1 MAVKCEQLI
10 YSPVNALTFQ
20 ITGGTKVLTPHTV
33 NNEIVSLESPDG
45 VIFSIGDTPTIK
57 HFKYKINYIDRK
69 VVNNIVSYHLTMAR
83 RTKASTF
90 VMPMLGGTRR
100 LFFWSRLF
108 LNCFIKTEED
118 GYCIALLY
126 RWSGDPLFLK
136 FEKAL
141 AQFRDFSR
149 VTDPS
154 ANTVLFVFTIPNRV
168 KEDFAKFKRG
178 KYSKFS
184 EEYKLDIL
192 RFHNVNDD
200 SEIAQ
205 ILWQDDKR
213 RKDMEEKLGCTL
225 DPDSELL
232 SIIDEDN
239 ETFNIEDYV

>member
-1 MAVKCEQLI
+1 
-10 YSPVNALTFQ
+10 
-20 ITGGTKVLTPHTV
+20 
-33 NNEIVSLESPDG
+33 
-45 VIFSIGDTPTIK
+45 
-57 HFKYKINYIDRK
+57 
-69 VVNNIVSYHLTMAR
+69 
-83 RTKASTF
+83 
-90 VMPMLGGTRR
+90 
-100 LFFWSRLF
+100 
-108 LNCFIKTEED
+108 
-118 GYCIALLY
+118 
-126 RWSGDPLFLK
+126 LFLK

-154 ANTVLFVFTIPNRV
+154 TNTVLFVFTIPNRV

-225 DPDSELL
+225 DSDSELL

>member
-20 ITGGTKVLTPHTV
+20 ITGGTKVLEPHTV
-33 NNEIVSLESPDG
+33 NGDIVSLEGPDG
-45 VIFSIGDTPTIK
+45 IIFSLGDIPKIK
-57 HFKYKINYIDRK
+57 HFKYKINYIDK
-69 VVNNIVSYHLTMAR
+69 KITNNIISYQLTMAR

-100 LFFWSRLF
+100 LFFWSKLF

-118 GYCIALLY
+118 GYCVALLY

-141 AQFRDFSR
+141 AQFKDFSR

-154 ANTVLFVFTIPNRV
+154 TNTVLFVFKVPN
-168 KEDFAKFKRG
+168 KAKDNFDKFRTG

-184 EEYKLDIL
+184 EEYKFDIL
-192 RFHNVNDD
+192 RFHNVSDD
-200 SEIAQ
+200 SEISQ
-205 ILWQDDKR
+205 ILWQDAAR
-213 RKDMEEKLGCTL
+213 REEMEQKLGCKL
-225 DPDSELL
+225 DPNSELL